1 MLIWY
6 VFRPSFYNV
15 LFYIYLSN
23 NSTCSI
29 CGSQIFVPLLYMEHY
44 FIVVINF
51 IQKRV
56 DYLDNR
62 VYGNWDDSHFK
73 KLAISIVRF
82 TIFIGLLFL
91 FVFSTFKLYWF
102 VIFLYSYLSIF
113 FLQRYNMSDYLDR
126 FEHPLAADL
135 VSYDIINVKFP
146 WQTSKPTLDC
156 GVFAMVHM
164 LNYDGEIFESQLDN
178 AKIRRTMR
186 AEICAALVLC
196 DINNIRKEIIQKI
209 HEFNEIKASIRDKL
223 WMIYKEQ
230 DNIRKE
236 TARLKV

>member
-1 MLIWY
+1 
-6 VFRPSFYNV
+6 
-15 LFYIYLSN
+15 
-23 NSTCSI
+23 
-29 CGSQIFVPLLYMEHY
+29 
-44 FIVVINF
+44 
-51 IQKRV
+51 
-56 DYLDNR
+56 
-62 VYGNWDDSHFK
+62 
-73 KLAISIVRF
+73 
-82 TIFIGLLFL
+82 
-91 FVFSTFKLYWF
+91 
-102 VIFLYSYLSIF
+102 
-113 FLQRYNMSDYLDR
+113 MSDYLDR

-186 AEICAALVLC
+186 AEICVALILC

-236 TARLKV
+236 LARLKELADADAAEIKAKMAEEMSSDSDSDSDDEEEDAGSTEPPPPEQPAAEQPAAGPST